1 MMGLLAIGSGVLV
14 GFILALIGGGGS
26 IMATPLLL
34 YVVGM
39 SPHLAIG
46 TGALAVS
53 TNAFVDFANHARAG
67 NVRWATAGIF
77 AATGV
82 VGAMIGSTA
91 GKAVDGHRLLL
102 FFAILMLAAGTSML
116 RSRRTG
122 GPELA
127 ALTPLMITRIVGI
140 AVCVGVLAG
149 FFGIGGGFLIVPGL
163 IYATGM
169 PIINAIGCSL
179 LAVGAFSFA
188 TALNYAASGM
198 VNWPVAIEFICGGVV
213 GGWIGMKPARH
224 LAAQR
229 GTLNRLFAA
238 LIFVVAF
245 YIIWRS
251 SRHA

>member
-1 MMGLLAIGSGVLV
+1 MTEFLAIGSGALV
-14 GFILALIGGGGS
+14 GFILALLGGGGS

-53 TNAFVDFANHARAG
+53 TNAFINFANHARAG
-67 NVRWATAGIF
+67 NVRWTIAGIF
-77 AATGV
+77 ATTGV
-82 VGAMIGSTA
+82 AGAIVGSTA
-91 GKAVDGHRLLL
+91 GKAVEGRWLL
-102 FFAILMLAAGTSML
+102 FLFAILMLAVGISML
-116 RSRRTG
+116 RSRRTDG
-122 GPELA
+122 ADIE
-127 ALTPLMITRIVGI
+127 ALTPPMIARIVGI
-140 AVCVGVLAG
+140 AVCVGVLTG

-169 PIINAIGCSL
+169 PIIYAIGSSL

-213 GGWIGMKPARH
+213 GGWIGMKLACH
-224 LAAQR
+224 LSAQR
-229 GTLNRLFAA
+229 CTLNRLFAV

-245 YIIWRS
+245 YIIWHS
-251 SRHA
+251 SRDA